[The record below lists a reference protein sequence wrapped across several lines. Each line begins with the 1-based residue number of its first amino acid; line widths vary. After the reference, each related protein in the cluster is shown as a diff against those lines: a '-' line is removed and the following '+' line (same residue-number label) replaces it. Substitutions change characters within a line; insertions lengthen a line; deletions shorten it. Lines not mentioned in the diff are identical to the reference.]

1 MMQTRRVCYRCGVA
15 STCTCARLSP
25 PLTVRWCR
33 CRWCRCRWWPGRW
46 PLGGGRLAE
55 CQLARESALPELATP
70 TWQLGCAGDT
80 WVLTLRLRTSQRKLH
95 GDEPHARPATLQT
108 TSIASGRDTLSE
120 WSKGVDSSST
130 SASCVGSNPTG
141 VFVIH
146 GPRSN
151 GSAICCRSCDMAREQ
166 LMHLASGLVLPSCV
180 SGRVAAVAVVY
191 ACAGALLQ
199 RLAVWPS
206 QARILCARFQEAQC
220 ERESL
225 QSGGFGE
232 CVRFSAFALGGLLVT
247 RWIARM
253 DTRIFGR

>member
-1 MMQTRRVCYRCGVA
+1 MAHKSKATARRRPKESVQ
-15 STCTCARLSP
+15 ARD
-25 PLTVRWCR
+25 
-33 CRWCRCRWWPGRW
+33 
-46 PLGGGRLAE
+46 
-55 CQLARESALPELATP
+55 QP
-70 TWQLGCAGDT
+70 T
-80 WVLTLRLRTSQRKLH
+80 S
-95 GDEPHARPATLQT
+95 QT
-108 TSIASGRDTLSE
+108 TSTAGGRDTLPE

-206 QARILCARFQEAQC
+206 QTRILCARFQEAQC

-225 QSGGFGE
+225 RSGGFGE
-232 CVRFSAFALGGLLVT
+232 CVRFSAFALGGLHVT

-253 DTRIFGR
+253 DRSQPAFSGAEGGRAGASPRAARRFAP